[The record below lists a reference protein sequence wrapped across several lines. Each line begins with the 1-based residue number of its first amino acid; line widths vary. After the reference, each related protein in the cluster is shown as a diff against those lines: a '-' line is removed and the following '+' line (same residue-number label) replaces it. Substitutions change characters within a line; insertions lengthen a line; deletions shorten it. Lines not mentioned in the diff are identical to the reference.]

1 MMSNALEVVRPGEA
15 AAVLNLS
22 KSTLA
27 KMRMRGDGPPFAKLG
42 GKIVVYRLADLREWL
57 EDRCRHRTAH

>member
-1 MMSNALEVVRPGEA
+1 MSNALEVVRPGEA

-42 GKIVVYRLADLREWL
+42 GKIVVYRLADLDAWINERS
-57 EDRCRHRTAH
+57 RVSSSG

>member
-1 MMSNALEVVRPGEA
+1 M
-15 AAVLNLS
+15 S